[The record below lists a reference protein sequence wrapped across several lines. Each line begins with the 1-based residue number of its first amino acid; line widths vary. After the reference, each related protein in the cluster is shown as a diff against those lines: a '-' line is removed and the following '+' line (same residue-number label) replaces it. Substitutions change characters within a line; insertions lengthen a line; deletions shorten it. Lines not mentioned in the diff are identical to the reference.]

1 MATFNVSL
9 PLGTDGVSPT
19 PIQNPEGKGAVIFLK
34 DVWLGAKGEAKFIPN
49 IGDLVA
55 DTENITDSNWW
66 IVTSLDVD
74 YIAQMKPWGNNAA
87 NVIDEKDILTG
98 PGRTTHNQTYRVY
111 YNKDVTP
118 HTLVVENRLSFKGTV
133 SRYAKIMRQIDGPTN
148 LKVISAY
155 YDNSGN
161 LLGQDI
167 PLQLVGIDPNNSRS
181 EYCVPG
187 CYTMEDL
194 PDGEIVSVHAYTEEG
209 HPSSITSVQVETTTA
224 AIPRNTFTKYIT
236 GVELLSPFMSEA
248 EPNLVAL
255 PVNIPLS
262 GLYLRGRVHFSDGS
276 YKEYPV
282 DGVRFKLMG
291 MEDYVDSMVNQN
303 LPVWLQYYPLVD
315 ETFYGNV
322 NNRYYDI
329 RTMEAKGMYNV
340 RLYCFPVW
348 TGPVTG
354 YNLRWFM
361 YSSERNVRYDVTD
374 KIQYTVNTPGF
385 QSNLYGVNQAL
396 SVSVNLKEI
405 NQLYDSVRHT
415 QVVQVVLWRQG
426 TERSTNW
433 TVVLE
438 NGQDPAYGVNTFGE
452 LEFIN
457 QNLYNL
463 SLRSGCTTR
472 QQWLDKVY
480 RPMRPVIN
488 PFAENKAPDPTHFR
502 IRVNSTFTV
511 EVAVSQWN
519 ETFAIL
525 DGLKVGENVY
535 IEWLFKTPE
544 TDLELGT
551 SGMLLWS
558 NNGIPL

>member
-1 MATFNVSL
+1 MTIFNVSL
-9 PLGTDGVSPT
+9 PVGSDAVT
-19 PIQNPEGKGAVIFLK
+19 PIQNPEGRMAIYALSELWNNTIGTKR
-34 DVWLGAKGEAKFIPN
+34 FIPN

-55 DTENITDSNWW
+55 DRENITDSNWW
-66 IVTSLDVD
+66 IVTGLDINYVP
-74 YIAQMKPWGNNAA
+74 QLKRWGNTVTNT
-87 NVIDEKDILTG
+87 VDTQDILTG
-98 PGRTTHNQTYRVY
+98 PGRTTHNQTYRAY

-133 SRYAKIMRQIDGPTN
+133 SRYAKIMRQVDGPTN

-167 PLQLVGIDPNNSRS
+167 PLQLVGADPGATRS

-194 PDGEIVSVHAYTEEG
+194 PAGEIISVHAYTEDG
-209 HPSSITSVQVETTTA
+209 HPSSITSVMVEPTSA
-224 AIPRNTFTKYIT
+224 APPRNTFTKYIT
-236 GVELLSPFMSEA
+236 GVELLSPFMSDA
-248 EPNLVAL
+248 ETGLVAL
-255 PVNIPLS
+255 PINIPLS

-276 YKEYPV
+276 FKEYPV
-282 DGVRFKLMG
+282 DGTRFDLLG
-291 MEDYVDSMVNQN
+291 MESYVDSMVDQN

-322 NNRYYDI
+322 NNRFYNI

-348 TGPVTG
+348 TGAVTG
-354 YNLRWFM
+354 YTLRWFM

-374 KIQYTVNTPGF
+374 KIQYTVNTPAF
-385 QSNLYGVNQAL
+385 QSTLYGVNQAL
-396 SVSVNLKEI
+396 SVSVNLKDV
-405 NQLYDSVRHT
+405 NPLYENVRQA

-438 NGQDPAYGVNTFGE
+438 QGQDPAYGINTFGE

-457 QNLYNL
+457 QNLYKL
-463 SLRSGCTTR
+463 SLRSGCTTQ

-480 RPMRPVIN
+480 TAMRPVVN
-488 PFAENKAPDPTHFR
+488 PIAENKAPNPTHFR
-502 IRVNSTFTV
+502 IRVSPTFTV
-511 EVAVSQWN
+511 EKSISQWN
-519 ETFAIL
+519 ETLSIL
-525 DGLKVGENVY
+525 AGLKVGDNVY

-558 NNGIPL
+558 NNNVPL

>member
-1 MATFNVSL
+1 MTIFNVSL
-9 PLGTDGVSPT
+9 PVGSDAVT
-19 PIQNPEGKGAVIFLK
+19 PIQNPEGRMAIYALSELWNNTIGTKR
-34 DVWLGAKGEAKFIPN
+34 FIPN

-55 DTENITDSNWW
+55 DRENITDSNWW
-66 IVTSLDVD
+66 IVTGLDINYVP
-74 YIAQMKPWGNNAA
+74 QLKRWGNTVTNT
-87 NVIDEKDILTG
+87 VDTQDILTG
-98 PGRTTHNQTYRVY
+98 PGRTTHNQTYRAY

-133 SRYAKIMRQIDGPTN
+133 SRYAKIMRQVDGPTN

-167 PLQLVGIDPNNSRS
+167 PLQLVGADPGATRS

-194 PDGEIVSVHAYTEEG
+194 PAGEIISVHAYTEDG
-209 HPSSITSVQVETTTA
+209 HPSSITSVMVEPTSA
-224 AIPRNTFTKYIT
+224 APPRNTFTKYIT
-236 GVELLSPFMSEA
+236 GVELLSPFMSDA
-248 EPNLVAL
+248 ETGLVAL
-255 PVNIPLS
+255 PINIPLS

-276 YKEYPV
+276 FKEYPV
-282 DGVRFKLMG
+282 DGTRFDLLG
-291 MEDYVDSMVNQN
+291 MESYVDSMVDQN

-322 NNRYYDI
+322 NNRFYNI

-348 TGPVTG
+348 TGAVTG
-354 YNLRWFM
+354 YTLRWFM

-374 KIQYTVNTPGF
+374 KIQYTVNTPAF
-385 QSNLYGVNQAL
+385 QSTLYGVNQAL
-396 SVSVNLKEI
+396 SVSVNLKDV
-405 NQLYDSVRHT
+405 NPLYENVRQA

-438 NGQDPAYGVNTFGE
+438 QGQDPAYGINTFGE

-457 QNLYNL
+457 QNLYKL
-463 SLRSGCTTR
+463 SLRSGCTTQ

-480 RPMRPVIN
+480 TAMRPVVN
-488 PFAENKAPDPTHFR
+488 PIAENKAPNPTHFR
-502 IRVNSTFTV
+502 IRVSPTFTV
-511 EVAVSQWN
+511 EKSISQWN
-519 ETFAIL
+519 ETLSIL
-525 DGLKVGENVY
+525 AGLKVSDNVY

-558 NNGIPL
+558 NNNVPL